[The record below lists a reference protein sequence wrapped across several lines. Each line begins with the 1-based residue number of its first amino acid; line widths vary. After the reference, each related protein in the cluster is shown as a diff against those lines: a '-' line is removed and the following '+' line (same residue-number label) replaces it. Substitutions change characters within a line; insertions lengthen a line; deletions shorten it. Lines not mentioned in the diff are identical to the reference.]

1 MKEEEKNKK
10 YPLIK
15 MENIHKQFN
24 GVLALKGIIEYNEI
38 VGLVGD
44 NGTEKINTYKNS
56 FRSSSSNQ
64 GNSYWFI
71 ISWST

>member
-24 GVLALKGIIEYNEI
+24 GVLALKGIIFELEYNEI

-44 NGTEKINTYKNS
+44 NGTEE
-56 FRSSSSNQ
+56 NQ
-64 GNSYWFI
+64 HL
-71 ISWST
+71 